1 MCNSIKAMAHQLDA
15 DRLATLLR
23 AKRAGR
29 GLRDIAD
36 EIGDVSPS
44 TLSRVENGKAPDLN
58 TFLLICDWLQ
68 VAPDELLREEN
79 LTRKETN
86 PLEEVALLLRSNKN
100 LDSVTAKT
108 LATVIKAAYQSLT
121 TNPDPQEPKTDASK

>member
-1 MCNSIKAMAHQLDA
+1 MAYQLDT

-79 LTRKETN
+79 LTRQETN

>member
-1 MCNSIKAMAHQLDA
+1 MAYQLDA

-36 EIGDVSPS
+36 EIGEVSPS
-44 TLSRVENGKAPDLN
+44 TLSRVENGKAPDLT

-68 VAPDELLREEN
+68 VAPDELLRKEED
-79 LTRKETN
+79 TAGKETN
-86 PLEEVALLLRSNKN
+86 PLEEVSLLLRSNKN
-100 LDSVTAKT
+100 LDAATAKT
-108 LATVIKAAYQSLT
+108 LAIVIKAAYQSLT
-121 TNPDPQEPKTDASK
+121 GNPSPPESN

>member
-1 MCNSIKAMAHQLDA
+1 MAYQLDA

-36 EIGDVSPS
+36 EIGEVSPS
-44 TLSRVENGKAPDLN
+44 TLSRVENGKAPDLT

-68 VAPDELLREEN
+68 VAPDELLREED

-86 PLEEVALLLRSNKN
+86 PLEEVALLLRASKN
-100 LDSVTAKT
+100 LDSATAKT
-108 LATVIKAAYQSLT
+108 LATVIKAAYQSLA
-121 TNPDPQEPKTDASK
+121 TNPDPLEPKTDASK

>member
-1 MCNSIKAMAHQLDA
+1 MAYQLDA

-36 EIGDVSPS
+36 EIGEVSPS
-44 TLSRVENGKAPDLN
+44 TLSRVENGKAPDLT

-68 VAPDELLREEN
+68 VAPDELLRKEED
-79 LTRKETN
+79 TTGKEIN

-100 LDSVTAKT
+100 LDAATAKT

-121 TNPDPQEPKTDASK
+121 GNPNTPESN